1 MSLVLVFFM
10 AKKMSLFQMWR
21 VGDAVNV
28 ILLLMEKGQG
38 FSVFPKGALNGF
50 VSFPLQVCP
59 TAGSLQLGDF
69 VSGLCS
75 LYAGLCDLHCHEEC
89 KCPPSVQMGGGLR
102 CTGHSTNDRRLA
114 VRSSVRKN
122 RGESAK
128 EWVTFHRQGAF
139 AFILYLPWDTV
150 SELQRLYTAPL
161 QTCLGITGAF
171 PLSYWSRVVSILLLL
186 IYLSHATFITLAFI
200 PKSRS
205 LKRWEISFP
214 GICACLG
221 EFLRVHQD

>member
-1 MSLVLVFFM
+1 
-10 AKKMSLFQMWR
+10 
-21 VGDAVNV
+21 
-28 ILLLMEKGQG
+28 MEKGKG
-38 FSVFPKGALNGF
+38 FSAFPKGALTGF
-50 VSFPLQVCP
+50 ASFPLHVCP

-69 VSGLCS
+69 VSGLFT
-75 LYAGLCDLHCHEEC
+75 LYAGLCDPHRHEEC
-89 KCPPSVQMGGGLR
+89 KCPASVQMGGGLL

-128 EWVTFHRQGAF
+128 EQVTFYRQGAL

-150 SELQRLYTAPL
+150 SESRRLYAAPL

-171 PLSYWSRVVSILLLL
+171 PLGYWSRAVSILLLL
-186 IYLSHATFITLAFI
+186 IHLSHATFIILAFI
-200 PKSRS
+200 PKSCS

-221 EFLRVHQD
+221 KFLRSHQD

>member
-1 MSLVLVFFM
+1 MAYPSGYHSDIISLCSLQEKKNKKKSVGKNKVGMSLVLVFFM

-128 EWVTFHRQGAF
+128 E
-139 AFILYLPWDTV
+139 
-150 SELQRLYTAPL
+150 
-161 QTCLGITGAF
+161 
-171 PLSYWSRVVSILLLL
+171 
-186 IYLSHATFITLAFI
+186 
-200 PKSRS
+200 
-205 LKRWEISFP
+205 
-214 GICACLG
+214 
-221 EFLRVHQD
+221 